1 MTVDD
6 EVPRAEPRA
15 EIVPLRQR
23 PPTTTGDATSLLILL
38 ERAVTQALDL
48 LDAAGDAVAER
59 LGLRPA
65 AGEPP
70 TSSSPPT

>member
-1 MTVDD
+1 MTFDD
-6 EVPRAEPRA
+6 DVPVAEPRA
-15 EIVPLRQR
+15 DLAPVARR
-23 PPTTTGDATSLLILL
+23 PPTTTGQPTPLLALL

-70 TSSSPPT
+70 TSAPPPT